1 VKEPFLE
8 RHHVATFLVLV
19 GLGVGLATASVNS
32 PYRVTRLQ
40 RIGLALTSP
49 LARAGSGIAGLLGD
63 AWAGLGSLGGIHE
76 ELEATRTENRDLRV
90 RLDGLRE
97 AEKESAR
104 LRGLLRLE
112 NELEYL
118 AVPARIIH
126 RQAAPDRVLMID
138 RGTAD
143 GLRVD
148 LAVIAPGGV
157 VGKVLAV
164 DRRSAKVQCVS
175 DPEAGAAVLVGEGRR
190 QADAIVRDIVGD
202 GLLRLRHLE
211 LLADVR
217 AGDAVVTSGLDQIY
231 PKGWLLG
238 TVEEVVEQKGFEPEV
253 HVRPAV
259 DLGTL
264 EEVLVLLPKQPRRAL
279 EAEAADEETR
289 P

>member
-1 VKEPFLE
+1 MKQAFLE
-8 RHHVATFLVLV
+8 RHHLATFLVLV
-19 GLGVGLATASVNS
+19 ALGVGLATASVNS

-40 RIGLALTSP
+40 QIGLALTSP
-49 LARAGSGIAGLLGD
+49 LARVGSGLAGLAAD
-63 AWAGLGSLGGIHE
+63 AWGGLGSLGRIHE

-97 AEKESAR
+97 GEKENAR

-112 NELEYL
+112 DELEYL

-138 RGTAD
+138 RGSAD

-175 DPEAGAAVLVGEGRR
+175 DPEAGAAVLVGEDRR

-217 AGDAVVTSGLDQIY
+217 PGDAVVTSGLDQIY

-238 TVEEVVEQKGFEPEV
+238 TVEEVVVPKGFDPEV
-253 HVRPAV
+253 RVRLAV
-259 DLGTL
+259 ELETL
-264 EEVLVLLPKQPRRAL
+264 EEVLVLLPGQPRQL
-279 EAEAADEETR
+279 PEAEATGGEGQ